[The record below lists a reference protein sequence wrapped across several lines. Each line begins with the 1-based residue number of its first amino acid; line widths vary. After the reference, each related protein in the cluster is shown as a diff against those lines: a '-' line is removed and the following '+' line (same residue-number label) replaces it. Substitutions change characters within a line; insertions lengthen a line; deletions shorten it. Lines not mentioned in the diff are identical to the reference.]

1 MELSEYGRMEQEEQ
15 NYWWHIGRREVL
27 QKVLGK
33 HIPQGQNLD
42 ILDMGCGTGINY
54 GWLKNWGR
62 VMGLDTSVEALEYCR
77 NKHVYDELVQ
87 TDGTNLSFDSQF
99 DLLTAFDVLEHIQDD
114 VSALRNWYTTLKTN
128 GYVFI
133 TVPAYQW
140 LFSAHDKALHHH
152 RRYSAK
158 ELKQKFEQAGFNIK
172 FISPFFWFTF
182 PMVVLVRL
190 LTKKSKPKTSYVE
203 TPGALGRF
211 LISLSKSEANFLAR
225 GDSLP
230 WGSSI
235 LVIAQ
240 KVER

>member
-42 ILDMGCGTGINY
+42 ILDVGCGTGINY
-54 GWLKNWGR
+54 NWLKNWGR
-62 VMGLDTSVEALEYCR
+62 VTGLDTSAEALDYCR
-77 NKHVYDELVQ
+77 NKHVYDELIQ

-114 VSALRNWYTTLKTN
+114 ISALRNWYTTLKPN

-140 LFSAHDKALHHH
+140 MWTGHDKALHHQ
-152 RRYSAK
+152 RRYNPAD
-158 ELKQKFEQAGFNIK
+158 LKRKLEQVGFK
-172 FISPFFWFTF
+172 VVLLSPFFFFVF
-182 PMVVLVRL
+182 PVFVAVRFIMGRKEKTTYETASEATHTSGILVW
-190 LTKKSKPKTSYVE
+190 
-203 TPGALGRF
+203 
-211 LISLSKSEANFLAR
+211 LSKIEAWWLSHNWR
-225 GDSLP
+225 LP
-230 WGSSI
+230 WGSS
-235 LVIAQ
+235 LVVLAQ
-240 KVER
+240 K

>member
-1 MELSEYGRMEQEEQ
+1 MELPEIAKMEQEER

-33 HIPQGQNLD
+33 YLPPNNNLD
-42 ILDMGCGTGINY
+42 ILDIGCGTGINY
-54 GWLKNWGR
+54 LWLKEWGK
-62 VMGLDTSVEALEYCR
+62 VIGADVSTDALEYCR
-77 NKHVYDELVQ
+77 FKRAYDSLIQ
-87 TDGTNLSFDSQF
+87 IDGTSIPTNTQF
-99 DLLTAFDVLEHIQDD
+99 DLITAFDVLEHIEDD
-114 VSALRNWYTTLKTN
+114 ISALSSWHQALKPN

-140 LFSAHDKALHHH
+140 LFSAHDKALQHY

-158 ELKQKFEQAGFNIK
+158 ELKQKFAQAGFDTK

-203 TPGALGRF
+203 TPGMLGKF
-211 LISLSKSEANFLAR
+211 LINLSKSEANFLSH
-225 GDSLP
+225 GDPLP
-230 WGSSI
+230 WGSS
-235 LVIAQ
+235 LLAIAT
-240 KVER
+240 KK